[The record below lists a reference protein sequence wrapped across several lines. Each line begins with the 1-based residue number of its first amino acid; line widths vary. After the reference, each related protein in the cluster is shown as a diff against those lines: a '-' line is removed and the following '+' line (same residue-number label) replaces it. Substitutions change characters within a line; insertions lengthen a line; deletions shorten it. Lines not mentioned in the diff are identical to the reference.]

1 MNEDSPGEQASKI
14 ESYGEWANMGA
25 PSAPSTLGLGRLS
38 QNPLLTL
45 APGKEGQGFLGPGL
59 LSDDSKELS
68 HWFPYLAGHFKLCLW
83 LVLSEMLGPG
93 GSWEVSQVKERK
105 EGPQEWGDLEPGNDG
120 NQTFPRD
127 ISNPKRVGVV

>member
-1 MNEDSPGEQASKI
+1 MGSGQTWGPPPPPPPWGWADSPR
-14 ESYGEWANMGA
+14 
-25 PSAPSTLGLGRLS
+25 THCL
-38 QNPLLTL
+38 PL
-45 APGKEGQGFLGPGL
+45 PRGKEGQGFLGPGL

-120 NQTFPRD
+120 NQTFPRE